1 MVFLK
6 FSKSYN
12 LNEIKQFTNS
22 GKFVT
27 SWNDVAFCVTCRRS
41 DWHPHNMMGI
51 SDWWCRIFLIHL
63 LLTLY
68 SDSQSGQTPDQ
79 TNKQWHMTC
88 HKKCHISVKCD
99 SILPGVGPTGIHT
112 IWREHLAGAAEVP
125 GSICFWHY
133 TVRWG
138 HWFCNRVETHRPPG
152 RTMAEP
158 NHRRGSLQ
166 QKSNIL

>member
-1 MVFLK
+1 MTL
-6 FSKSYN
+6 S
-12 LNEIKQFTNS
+12 IT
-22 GKFVT
+22 
-27 SWNDVAFCVTCRRS
+27 WRRS
-41 DWHPHNMMGI
+41 DWHPHNMTGT
-51 SDWWCRIFLIHL
+51 SGRCCQSSLIHL
-63 LLTLY
+63 FLTLY
-68 SDSQSGQTPDQ
+68 RNSQSGQTPDQ
-79 TNKQWHMTC
+79 TNKQTNRQC
-88 HKKCHISVKCD
+88 HKIRWHKRCHISPKWHF
-99 SILPGVGPTGIHT
+99 ILPGVGPTGIRT

-125 GSICFWHY
+125 WSICFWHY